1 MSRHAIVSKFLEIKY
16 FIKCKTF
23 FYSTFFKLYKLVKKR
38 PWLYSLLLV
47 SRFIA
52 LKINIQKGLYYYSY
66 IYKSQHLLVVKY
78 ILNFE
83 LISVWT
89 DRRTKLSIKKMDD
102 PNDQLISK
110 FFIDKIEGKET
121 LHRRRIHHLRFLLIW
136 DT

>member
-83 LISVWT
+83 LISV
-89 DRRTKLSIKKMDD
+89 
-102 PNDQLISK
+102 
-110 FFIDKIEGKET
+110 
-121 LHRRRIHHLRFLLIW
+121 
-136 DT
+136 